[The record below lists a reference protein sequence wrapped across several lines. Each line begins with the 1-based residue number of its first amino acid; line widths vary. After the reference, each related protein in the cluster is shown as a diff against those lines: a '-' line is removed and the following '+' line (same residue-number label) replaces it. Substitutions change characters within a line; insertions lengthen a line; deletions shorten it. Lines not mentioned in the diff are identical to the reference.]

1 MRPATR
7 IALHLCLDELK
18 IIRSRVIFAAQLVLL
33 VFSRWIGDDRPYRVR
48 KRGEIHAARGS
59 V

>member
-1 MRPATR
+1 
-7 IALHLCLDELK
+7 
-18 IIRSRVIFAAQLVLL
+18 LVLL
-33 VFSRWIGDDRPYRVR
+33 VISRWIGDDRPYRVR